1 METQKHRTNQ
11 MGVTFNEW
19 AHHLNNQLNFSKQ
32 KLNGHYSEATMGLK
46 PKSHRKDDRGI

>member
-19 AHHLNNQLNFSKQ
+19 AHHLNNQLNLSKQ
-32 KLNGHYSEATMGLK
+32 KLHGQNPKTTMGAK
-46 PKSHRKDDRGI
+46 PKSHRKDDLGI